1 MNTIG
6 IDSGSSIVKI
16 IEVDEN
22 KNILHSIM
30 LKKIPIIQALDKFI
44 EEEKIE
50 IKNIEKI
57 VLTGVGKDEVGEKI
71 YNIPTI
77 KVDEFI
83 AIGTGGLYMAN
94 EEEAL
99 VVSIGTGTAFVM
111 AREEEIKHIGGTG
124 VGGGT
129 LFNLCKKMANI
140 NEFCEIEE
148 AIKNG
153 SLKNVDLTIQD
164 VSLHEIKTLPKD
176 TTSANFGKLNE
187 KANNNDII
195 LGITN
200 MIFETIGMMAVFATQ
215 NININNIIVVGNL
228 ADIQYINKVLE
239 KIEKMYNVKFIIPK
253 QAKYAT
259 AIGAIASTK

>member
-16 IEVDEN
+16 VELDKD
-22 KNILHSIM
+22 KNIVHSLM
-30 LKKIPIIQALDKFI
+30 LKKIPVIQALDKFI
-44 EEEKIE
+44 EKERIE

-57 VLTGVGKDEVGEKI
+57 VLTGVGKDEVCEDI

-94 EEEAL
+94 KEEAL

-111 AREEEIKHIGGTG
+111 AKQKKFKHIGGTG

-129 LFNLCKKMANI
+129 VFNLCKKITNI
-140 NEFCEIEE
+140 KEFSEIEE

-153 SLKNVDLTIQD
+153 TLENVDLTIQD
-164 VSLHEIKTLPKD
+164 VSIQEIKTLPKD

-187 KANNNDII
+187 KASNNDII
-195 LGITN
+195 LGIIN
-200 MIFETIGMMAVFATQ
+200 MVFETIAMMAVFATQ
-215 NININNIIVVGNL
+215 NIDINNIIVVGNL
-228 ADIQYINKVLE
+228 ASIPYINIVLE
-239 KIEKMYNVKFIIPK
+239 KIEKMYDVKFIIPK

-259 AIGAIASTK
+259 VIGAIEATK